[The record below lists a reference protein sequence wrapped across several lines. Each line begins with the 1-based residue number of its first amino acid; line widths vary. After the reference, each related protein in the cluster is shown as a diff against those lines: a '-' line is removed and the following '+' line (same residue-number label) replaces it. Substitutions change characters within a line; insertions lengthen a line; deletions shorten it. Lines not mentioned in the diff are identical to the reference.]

1 MNPAESQ
8 ETASNPIDVVEHIL
22 NRQAYELE
30 RRSRNEVVVEI
41 KGRWNEMLLFFS
53 SVSYTHLTLPTI
65 YSV

>member
-41 KGRWNEMLLFFS
+41 KGRWNEMLLFSHGKNQCTVCMF
-53 SVSYTHLTLPTI
+53 PA
-65 YSV
+65 